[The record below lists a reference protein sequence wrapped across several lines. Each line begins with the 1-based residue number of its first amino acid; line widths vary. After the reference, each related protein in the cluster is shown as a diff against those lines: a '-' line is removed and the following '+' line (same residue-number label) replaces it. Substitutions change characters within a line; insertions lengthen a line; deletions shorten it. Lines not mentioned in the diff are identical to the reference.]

1 MPDEVKLNA
10 NLFFARIKTIVD
22 AWNNAG
28 SSPELE
34 SMTGVDAL
42 LVVIGDPA
50 GDDEPDRKSTAFQI
64 WLLGYE
70 FPSTIMLVLK
80 DKIYFVCSATK
91 GKILKQLI
99 GPNSTMPIEI
109 LLQGKP
115 KDPPTNAIPN
125 VLEVM
130 SAGKRIGT
138 LTKEQH
144 TGRLVDEWKNALDA
158 SNHKFDNVDISAA
171 LSACMAV
178 KDSEEMKLIRTSANV
193 ASVILSAHFVPKL
206 ELILD
211 RGSKTTHQALA
222 DSMDAKLGDG
232 TKPDM
237 RVFGKAKN
245 ASDIDFTSMEFIY
258 PPIVQSKSS
267 SSGYDIRFS
276 AMSTE
281 DQMSHEGIILVA
293 LGMKYRGYC
302 ANMARTFLVDAKK
315 TQEQQYEL
323 LLTLQSEALTKLK
336 DGTVARE
343 VYQHVVNTV
352 KAKSP
357 ELEKHLPKNVGW
369 GMGLEFRDGSY
380 VLGPKNS
387 RLLKAGMVFNL
398 ILAFT
403 DVVGEDGKKYSLLLT
418 DTVKVGEEKGVCL
431 TEGIKTFKDVLFS
444 FNDDEPAP
452 KGKSKENGEAKPAK
466 SKANGASP
474 KKGELK
480 SVQAGSKVLR
490 AKTRQQF
497 MDPEASTSLSARIT
511 THQKELHSQRQE
523 EGIARFAGEDD
534 RTGREDG
541 KIFKRFQSY
550 KGEAALPKE
559 VESLRI
565 YVDRKNSSV
574 VLPINGFAVAFHI
587 NVIKNASKSDEGE
600 FTYLRIN
607 FQTPG
612 QLAGKKED
620 TPFEDPNATFIRSV
634 SYRSTDSHRFDT
646 LYKAIQ
652 ELKKEVNKR
661 EQEKKAMADV
671 VEQDNLQEIKGKR
684 PVRLPEVFV
693 RPATDGKRLPGD
705 LEIHQNGLRYVSPL
719 GHKIDLLFNNIK
731 HLFFQPCDNEMLVI
745 VHFHLK
751 APIMIGKKKT
761 KDVQVYR
768 EASDVQ
774 FDETGN
780 RKRKYRYGD
789 EDEIELEQ
797 QERKRRQALNKEFK
811 YFAEKIA
818 EASDERLE
826 VDIPFGELAFEGVP
840 FRTNVKLQ
848 PTTDCLVHLADPPF
862 LVVTL
867 ADIEIASL
875 ERVQFG
881 LKQFDMVLIFKDFS
895 RPPLQINSIP
905 SNQLDNVKEWLDSVD
920 VPLAE
925 GPVNLN
931 WGNIMK
937 NINENPYEF
946 FKEGGWGFLGGTAVG
961 NAGSDASDA
970 SSEESEFEM
979 DEDDDVVSSS
989 ASESDFSAE
998 DSDASESGSESFSD
1012 EESGEDWDELERK
1025 AAKSDKKRHEDGR
1038 GHASESESDRP
1049 AKKGKAK
1056 KK

>member
-10 NLFFARIKTIVD
+10 NLFFERTKTIVD

-125 VLEVM
+125 LLEVM

-144 TGRLVDEWKNALDA
+144 TGRLVDEWKTAVDA
-158 SNHKFDNVDISAA
+158 SNHKFDNVDVSAA

-178 KDSEEMKLIRTSANV
+178 KDAEEMKLIRTSANV

-281 DQMSHEGIILVA
+281 DQMSHEGVILVA

-343 VYQHVVNTV
+343 VYQHVINTV

-369 GMGLEFRDGSY
+369 GMGLEFRDSSY

-452 KGKSKENGEAKPAK
+452 KGKSKENGDSKPTK
-466 SKANGASP
+466 SKPNGASP

-480 SVQAGSKVLR
+480 SVQAG
-490 AKTRQQF
+490 
-497 MDPEASTSLSARIT
+497 
-511 THQKELHSQRQE
+511 
-523 EGIARFAGEDD
+523 
-534 RTGREDG
+534 
-541 KIFKRFQSY
+541 
-550 KGEAALPKE
+550 
-559 VESLRI
+559 
-565 YVDRKNSSV
+565 
-574 VLPINGFAVAFHI
+574 
-587 NVIKNASKSDEGE
+587 SKSDEGE

-634 SYRSTDSHRFDT
+634 SYRSTDGHRFDS

-848 PTTDCLVHLADPPF
+848 PTTDCLVHLADLPF

-895 RPPLQINSIP
+895 RPPLQINSVP

-931 WGNIMK
+931 WSNIMK

-961 NAGSDASDA
+961 DADSGASDV

-979 DEDDDVVSSS
+979 EEDDDVSSES
-989 ASESDFSAE
+989 ASESDFSE
-998 DSDASESGSESFSD
+998 DSDASESGSGSFSD

-1025 AAKSDKKRHEDGR
+1025 AAKSDKKRHEEGR
-1038 GHASESESDRP
+1038 GHGSESESDRP
-1049 AKKGKAK
+1049 VKKGKGK